1 MATNIN
7 TTNTNAGT
15 NGESNG
21 IFNNIINSISNKAKV
36 PRQIKNI
43 TGNAANKIK
52 DAATSA
58 ANTFDSVANKIGDV
72 ASSGAD
78 AASKPFKDLKV
89 VYPIIIVI
97 VLLIIILFL
106 VIFKVKIPFT
116 STSKSKEENV
126 GNIFIVLFFVLFVV
140 GICISLLPNFKEVKN
155 LFEQISNVTYVI
167 IYTIF
172 LILFFTMTPED
183 TINKYAYIITPIT
196 ILFGIFMFHKGFS
209 SNYVAKFNVNYER
222 IKTMILL
229 FCLIAIFVI
238 YYNIDPGGYIKKYF
252 GYSFL
257 ITIVVCVFAF
267 LYLMIILTMSD
278 KSAQTSTAT
287 SSNFLSNF
295 SGISSYGSLGFFLFI
310 IVITIVIATYPGGFF
325 KDKTTAVFGMI
336 MILMICI
343 LSSLVLGFNLF
354 PEIDNNSLVND
365 KISLFKRSLLV
376 LFGIIISSLTI
387 FWIVYNIQSLSGKSG
402 ITSFVLNMIIVA
414 MVLGLIYKTINVRLP
429 VGNEK
434 KNAFFTLIL
443 SVLFYIPCL
452 FNGVFDAAG
461 KFIVGEYQST
471 TMGSMLMLVAVIG
484 LIAIYF
490 ITPSIFNTIHLQGGK
505 QLVNNPVYTDKQYSL
520 GTYEQLNGSD
530 KFDYQYAI
538 SCWVFLDAAPPNMND
553 SYSRYTTLLNF
564 GNKPNILY
572 RGETNTLMITMQQ
585 KDLEKVNKNNLLDF
599 DDDGNRIIYKNNNM
613 LLQKWN
619 NIIINYNSGVLDI
632 FLNGEL
638 VKSSVGVVPYYTLDN
653 LTIGQD
659 NGIKGGICNV
669 VYFKHALNT
678 LNMYYLYNM
687 VKEKNPPI
695 LNESNKTIMEE
706 DINTTI
712 TSTQK
717 ET

>member
-7 TTNTNAGT
+7 KTNADAGT
-15 NGESNG
+15 TGESNG
-21 IFNNIINSISNKAKV
+21 LFNNIINSVSSASTSNRAKV
-36 PRQIKNI
+36 PLQIKNI
-43 TGNAANKIK
+43 TSNAANKIG

-58 ANTFDSVANKIGDV
+58 SKTFDAVSNKIGDI

-97 VLLIIILFL
+97 VLLIIVLFL

-116 STSKSKEENV
+116 TPSKSKEENV
-126 GNIFIVLFFVLFVV
+126 GNIFIVLFFVLLVV

-172 LILFFTMTPED
+172 LILFFTMMPDD

-196 ILFGIFMFHKGFS
+196 ILFGIFMFNKGFS
-209 SNYVAKFNVNYER
+209 SNYVTNFNVNYER

-229 FCLIAIFVI
+229 FCLITTFII

-278 KSAQTSTAT
+278 KNAQTSTT
-287 SSNFLSNF
+287 SSSSNFLSNF
-295 SGISSYGSLGFFLFI
+295 SGISTYGGLGFLLFI

-343 LSSLVLGFNLF
+343 LSSIVLGFNLF
-354 PEIDNNSLVND
+354 PEIDNNSLVSD
-365 KISLFKRSLLV
+365 KMSLFKRSLLV

-387 FWIVYNIQSLSGKSG
+387 FWIVYNIQGLSGKSG

-414 MVLGLIYKTINVRLP
+414 IVLGLIYKTINVRLP

-443 SVLFYIPCL
+443 NTLFYIPCL
-452 FNGVFDAAG
+452 FNGLFDTAG

-471 TMGSMLMLVAVIG
+471 TMGSALMLVAAVG
-484 LIAIYF
+484 LISIYY
-490 ITPSIFNTIHLQGGK
+490 ITPSLFNTINLQGGK

-520 GTYEQLNGSD
+520 GTYETLNGSD

-599 DDDGNRIIYKNNNM
+599 DEDGNRIIYKNNNM

-687 VKEKNPPI
+687 VKGKNPPI
-695 LNESNKTIMEE
+695 LNESNKTIMDE
-706 DINTTI
+706 DIN
-712 TSTQK
+712 K
-717 ET
+717 